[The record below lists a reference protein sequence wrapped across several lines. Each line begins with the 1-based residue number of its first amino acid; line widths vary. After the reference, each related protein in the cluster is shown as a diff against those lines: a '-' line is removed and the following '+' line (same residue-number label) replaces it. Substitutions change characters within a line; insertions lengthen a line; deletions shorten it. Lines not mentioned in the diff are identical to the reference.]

1 MFAARPPSVDAPALR
16 RAMGFRDVV
25 LFFVTACVNLQ
36 WVATAA
42 AAGPAAVTFWL
53 AGFVAMAVPLGLCVI
68 ELASRHPGEGGV
80 YLWTKRAF
88 GDFSAFMTGWTY
100 WTSNLPYFPGV
111 LYFAA
116 GNLLFVGGERMRG
129 LSNEPV
135 YFIAAAVVGLGFAA
149 WLNLVGLD
157 VGKWLTNVGGVA
169 RWIVAA
175 LLIAVG
181 LLAWYRFGSA
191 SRFTWTTIRPGARVQ
206 DLIFWSTIAFA
217 LTGFE
222 AASFM
227 GDELREPR
235 RNVPRAILIALPL
248 VSLIYILGTVSVLVA
263 LPASETT
270 ALQGI
275 TAAVL
280 SAGDRLGM
288 PAIGPIAALLI
299 AISVLGSVSA
309 WLGSTA
315 RIPFVAGI
323 DHYLP
328 KSFAKVHPRWRT
340 PHVALL
346 TEARIAIVCVLLGQ
360 AGTSV
365 RGAYDILVSMTVI
378 TFLIPFLFLFAAMF
392 RLQREPAGPDVRRV
406 PGGRPVAYLLSSV
419 GFVTTAMA
427 VVLSFVPPAD
437 EPLPMFAFVKLV
449 VLTALTI
456 GSGVV
461 IYAVG
466 KRRQQ
471 EEAARLELRRDFG

>member
-1 MFAARPPSVDAPALR
+1 MSAGSHPSAAAPALR
-16 RAMGFRDVV
+16 RTMGFRDVL
-25 LFFVTACVNLQ
+25 LFFITACINLQ

-42 AAGPAAVTFWL
+42 AAGPAAVTFWI
-53 AGFVAMAVPLGLCVI
+53 AGFAAMAVPLGLCVI
-68 ELASRHPGEGGV
+68 ELASRYPGEGGL

-116 GNLLFVGGERMRG
+116 GNLLFLGGERLRG
-129 LSNEPV
+129 LSDEPV
-135 YFIAAAVVGLGFAA
+135 YYILASVVGLALA
-149 WLNLVGLD
+149 TWLNLVGLN
-157 VGKWLTNVGGVA
+157 VGKWLNNIGGVA
-169 RWIVAA
+169 RWAA
-175 LLIAVG
+175 AILLVTVG

-191 SRFTWTTIRPGARVQ
+191 SSFSWTALRPGARLQ

-227 GDELREPR
+227 GDEIREPR
-235 RNVPRAILIALPL
+235 RSVPRAILIALPL
-248 VSLIYILGTVSVLVA
+248 VSLIYIAGTVSVLVA
-263 LPASETT
+263 LPASETS

-275 TAAVL
+275 MAAMS

-288 PAIGPIAALLI
+288 PAIAPIAALLI
-299 AISVLGSVSA
+299 TISALGSVGA

-346 TEARIAIVCVLLGQ
+346 TEAIIAVVCVLLGQ

-365 RGAYDILVSMTVI
+365 RGAYDVLVSMTVI

-406 PGGRPVAYLLSSV
+406 PGGRPVACLLSSV
-419 GFVTTAMA
+419 GFLTTLVAI
-427 VVLSFVPPAD
+427 VLAFVPPAD
-437 EPLPMFAFVKLV
+437 EPRPLFTFVKLV
-449 VLTALTI
+449 VLTALTV
-456 GSGVV
+456 GSGAV

-466 KRRQQ
+466 KRRQAA
-471 EEAARLELRRDFG
+471 EAAGGPVTRG